1 MLHNPSLKESNTQT
15 HIFIKKSDNYYT
27 KELNAENLDE
37 MITCTK
43 TELIKAGVPNNPK
56 AFILLFNI
64 FRVK

>member
-43 TELIKAGVPNNPK
+43 TELIKPE
-56 AFILLFNI
+56 
-64 FRVK
+64 FRSSE